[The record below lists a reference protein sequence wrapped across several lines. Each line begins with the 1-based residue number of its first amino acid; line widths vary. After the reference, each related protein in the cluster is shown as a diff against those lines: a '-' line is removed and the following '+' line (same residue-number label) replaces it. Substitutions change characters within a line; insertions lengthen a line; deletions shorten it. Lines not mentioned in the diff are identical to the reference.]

1 MTTRVVTDKVRFSF
15 CNVCSP
21 RRNEFNGK
29 DEFSTQIL
37 VAKSDT
43 TTVAAL
49 KAAAKAA
56 LSAKW
61 GDKVPAKV
69 RNPLRDGDTETKGD
83 GSALGPEYKD
93 HFFMTVKSSKRPGI
107 IDANGVEL
115 LGSDDVASGDWG
127 RVSLNAYAYDAAG
140 NKGVSFG
147 LNNVQLTNKGES
159 LGGGRPS
166 AFADFG
172 VATST
177 AAPAAAAVAVEDD
190 DNW

>member
-43 TTVAAL
+43 ATVAAL

-56 LSAKW
+56 LATKW
-61 GDKVPAKV
+61 GDKVPTKV
-69 RNPLRDGDTETKGD
+69 RNPMRDGDTETKGD

-107 IDANGVEL
+107 IDSSGVEL
-115 LGSDDVASGDWG
+115 LGHDDVASGDWG

-147 LNNVQLTNKGES
+147 LNNVQLMNKGES

-166 AFADFG
+166 AAADFG

-177 AAPAAAAVAVEDD
+177 AAAPVAETVADD

>member
-21 RRNEFNGK
+21 RRNDFNGK

-49 KAAAKAA
+49 KDAARAA
-56 LSAKW
+56 LATKW
-61 GDKVPAKV
+61 GDKVPTKV
-69 RNPLRDGDTETKGD
+69 RNPMRDGDTETKGD
-83 GSALGPEYKD
+83 GSALGPEYKH

-107 IDANGVEL
+107 IDSSGVEL
-115 LGSDDVASGDWG
+115 LGLDDVASGDWG

-147 LNNVQLTNKGES
+147 LNNVQLMSKGES

-166 AFADFG
+166 AAADFG

-177 AAPAAAAVAVEDD
+177 TAAPVAETVADD

>member
-49 KAAAKAA
+49 KDAARAA
-56 LSAKW
+56 LATKW
-61 GDKVPAKV
+61 GDKVPTKV
-69 RNPLRDGDTETKGD
+69 RNPMRDGDTETKGD
-83 GSALGPEYKD
+83 GSALGPEYKH

-107 IDANGVEL
+107 IDSSGVEL

-147 LNNVQLTNKGES
+147 LNNVQLMSKGES

-166 AFADFG
+166 AAADFG

-177 AAPAAAAVAVEDD
+177 AAAPVAETVADD

>member
-43 TTVAAL
+43 ATVAAL

-56 LSAKW
+56 LATKW

-107 IDANGVEL
+107 IDSSGVEL

-147 LNNVQLTNKGES
+147 LNNVQLMNKGES

-166 AFADFG
+166 AAADFG

-177 AAPAAAAVAVEDD
+177 AAAPVAETVADD

>member
-56 LSAKW
+56 LVTKW
-61 GDKVPAKV
+61 GDKVPAKA
-69 RNPLRDGDTETKGD
+69 RNPMRDGDTETKVD

-107 IDANGVEL
+107 IDSSGVEL

-147 LNNVQLTNKGES
+147 LNNVQLMSKGES

-166 AFADFG
+166 AAADFG

-177 AAPAAAAVAVEDD
+177 AAAPVAETVADD

>member
-21 RRNEFNGK
+21 RRNDFNGK

-37 VAKSDT
+37 VAKADT
-43 TTVAAL
+43 TTLAEI

-107 IDANGVEL
+107 IDSSGVEL

-147 LNNVQLTNKGES
+147 LNNVQLMNKGES

-166 AFADFG
+166 AAADFG

-177 AAPAAAAVAVEDD
+177 AAAPVAETVADD

>member
-49 KAAAKAA
+49 KDAARAA
-56 LSAKW
+56 LATKW
-61 GDKVPAKV
+61 GDKVPTKV
-69 RNPLRDGDTETKGD
+69 RNPMRDGDTETKGD
-83 GSALGPEYKD
+83 GSALGPEYKH

-107 IDANGVEL
+107 IDSSGVEL
-115 LGSDDVASGDWG
+115 LGLDDVASGDWG

-147 LNNVQLTNKGES
+147 LNNVQLMSKGES

-166 AFADFG
+166 AAADFG

-177 AAPAAAAVAVEDD
+177 AAAPVAETVADD

>member
-1 MTTRVVTDKVRFSF
+1 MTTRVVTNKIRFSF

-43 TTVAAL
+43 ATVAAL

-56 LSAKW
+56 LAAKW

-69 RNPLRDGDTETKGD
+69 RNPMRDGDTETKVD

-107 IDANGVEL
+107 IDSSGVEL

-147 LNNVQLTNKGES
+147 LNNVQLMNKGES

-166 AFADFG
+166 AAADFG

-177 AAPAAAAVAVEDD
+177 AAAPVAETVADD

>member
-1 MTTRVVTDKVRFSF
+1 
-15 CNVCSP
+15 
-21 RRNEFNGK
+21 
-29 DEFSTQIL
+29 
-37 VAKSDT
+37 
-43 TTVAAL
+43 L

-56 LSAKW
+56 LATKW
-61 GDKVPAKV
+61 GDKVPTKV
-69 RNPLRDGDTETKGD
+69 RNPMRDGDTETKGD

-107 IDANGVEL
+107 IDSSGVEL

-147 LNNVQLTNKGES
+147 LNNVQLMNKGES

-166 AFADFG
+166 AAADFG

-177 AAPAAAAVAVEDD
+177 AAAAPVAETVADD

>member
-43 TTVAAL
+43 ATVAAL

-56 LSAKW
+56 LATKW

-83 GSALGPEYKD
+83 GSALGPEYKN

-107 IDANGVEL
+107 IDSSGVEL
-115 LGSDDVASGDWG
+115 LGHDDVASGDWG

-147 LNNVQLTNKGES
+147 LNNVQLMNKGES

-166 AFADFG
+166 AAADFG

-177 AAPAAAAVAVEDD
+177 AAAPVAETVADD

>member
-1 MTTRVVTDKVRFSF
+1 
-15 CNVCSP
+15 
-21 RRNEFNGK
+21 
-29 DEFSTQIL
+29 
-37 VAKSDT
+37 
-43 TTVAAL
+43 VAAL

-56 LSAKW
+56 LAAKW

-69 RNPLRDGDTETKGD
+69 RNPMRDGDTETKVD

-107 IDANGVEL
+107 IDSSGVEL

-147 LNNVQLTNKGES
+147 LNNVQLMSKGES
-159 LGGGRPS
+159 LGGVRPS
-166 AFADFG
+166 AAADFG

-177 AAPAAAAVAVEDD
+177 AAAPVAETVADD

>member
-43 TTVAAL
+43 ATVAAL

-56 LSAKW
+56 LATKW

-107 IDANGVEL
+107 IDSSGVEL

-147 LNNVQLTNKGES
+147 LNNVQLMNKGES

-166 AFADFG
+166 AAADFG

-177 AAPAAAAVAVEDD
+177 AAAHVAETVADD